1 LSFPTTG
8 ARRAEGSGGRQNERR
23 LGGLPRRAGF
33 GGFPRHLINGWIS
46 RLVGPEFPL
55 GILAIN
61 VIGSCAM
68 GLVAGWFAY
77 RGQAPQELRLVLTT
91 GILGGF
97 TTFSAFSFDA
107 ALLNERGQP
116 WLAAAYVA
124 ASVVLSIG
132 GLFAALWG
140 MRI

>member
-1 LSFPTTG
+1 MNAALVVF
-8 ARRAEGSGGRQNERR
+8 
-23 LGGLPRRAGF
+23 LDAGF
-33 GGFPRHLINGWIS
+33 GGVPRHLISGWIS

-61 VIGSCAM
+61 VIGSCPM

-124 ASVVLSIG
+124 ASVILSIG

-140 MRI
+140 MRIWST

>member
-1 LSFPTTG
+1 MNASLVVFFG
-8 ARRAEGSGGRQNERR
+8 
-23 LGGLPRRAGF
+23 AGF
-33 GGFPRHLINGWIS
+33 GGVLRHLINGWIS
-46 RLVGPEFPL
+46 RLVGPQFPL

-68 GLVAGWFAY
+68 GLVAGWFAF
-77 RGQAPQELRLVLTT
+77 RGQAPQELRLFLTT

-97 TTFSAFSFDA
+97 TTFSAFSLDV
-107 ALLNERGQP
+107 ALLYERGQP
-116 WLAAAYVA
+116 WLAATYVT

-140 MRI
+140 MRLWST

>member
-1 LSFPTTG
+1 
-8 ARRAEGSGGRQNERR
+8 
-23 LGGLPRRAGF
+23 
-33 GGFPRHLINGWIS
+33 
-46 RLVGPEFPL
+46 VGPEFPL